1 MGGGGGADSMGGGGG
16 GGGGGGV
23 GGGGGGTY
31 GCSAISTQFN
41 VIVNVPDA
49 IDALTEPNV

>member
-16 GGGGGGV
+16 GVGG